1 MTNTFK
7 LKKGLGRGLSS
18 LIGDTSTT
26 PKSNKVSIS
35 SIVKN
40 KFQPRKNFNKEQ
52 MDELISSIKERGII
66 QPIIVRRQSDKYEIV
81 AGVFSRNSKLSIN
94 FGKKLGIQKDRC
106 YSNFIEMANKES
118 KRKDGIK
125 VVSIMTPPSS
135 HQIIA
140 EKFIDNNINIIS
152 DKPFAGNLEQ
162 AKKLYKKIKSN
173 KKIKYALTHN
183 YSAYPMVREAKV
195 LVEKGKLGRVEY
207 INVEYIQDWSGG
219 SKINSKN
226 AKKKLKWKIDRK
238 IVGISAV
245 LNEIGTHAYHLATYI
260 SGLRGDKVFADI
272 KQISKKIQM
281 DDSAQVMINFTN
293 GAKGMF
299 WTSVMAKGGVYG
311 LRIRIFGTKGS
322 LEWVQNDPNY
332 LKLNPGKG
340 AVKYLER
347 GFHNAKFSKKF
358 SRIKFGHPEGYLDAF
373 ANIYKEFANS
383 LKNKSKKRYFYPNE
397 DEGLETAKFINACKV
412 SSKNK
417 KWEKIK

>member
-1 MTNTFK
+1 MNTNK
-7 LKKGLGRGLSS
+7 LSLGIVG
-18 LIGDTSTT
+18 GG
-26 PKSNKVSIS
+26 PKSWIGHVHRIS
-35 SIVKN
+35 AR
-40 KFQPRKNFNKEQ
+40 F
-52 MDELISSIKERGII
+52 D
-66 QPIIVRRQSDKYEIV
+66 DKYEIV
-81 AGVFSRNSKLSIN
+81 AGVFSRNTKLSIN
-94 FGKKLGIQKDRC
+94 FGKTLGISKDRC
-106 YSNFIEMANKES
+106 YSTFKEMALKES
-118 KRKDGIK
+118 KRNDGIQ

-140 EKFIDNNINIIS
+140 EKFIEKNINIIS
-152 DKPFAGNLEQ
+152 DKPFAGNLDQ

-195 LVEKGKLGRVEY
+195 LIEKGKIGKIEY
-207 INVEYIQDWSGG
+207 VNVEYIQDWSDGT
-219 SKINSKN
+219 KINVRN
-226 AKKKLKWKIDRK
+226 AKKKLKWKIDNK
-238 IVGISAV
+238 IVGASAV

-260 SGLRGDKVFADI
+260 SGLKGEKIFADI
-272 KQISKKIQM
+272 KQISKKIKM
-281 DDSAQVMINFTN
+281 DDNAQVMINFTN

-311 LRIRIFGTKGS
+311 LRIRVFGSKGS

-332 LKLNPGKG
+332 LKLNPEKG
-340 AVKYLER
+340 AVRYLER
-347 GFHNAKFSKKF
+347 GFHNAELSKKF

-373 ANIYKEFANS
+373 ANIYREFAES

-417 KWEKIK
+417 RWVKIK

>member
-1 MTNTFK
+1 MNTNK
-7 LKKGLGRGLSS
+7 LSLGIVG
-18 LIGDTSTT
+18 GG
-26 PKSNKVSIS
+26 PKSWIGHVHRIS
-35 SIVKN
+35 AR
-40 KFQPRKNFNKEQ
+40 F
-52 MDELISSIKERGII
+52 D
-66 QPIIVRRQSDKYEIV
+66 DKYEIV

-94 FGKKLGIQKDRC
+94 FGKTLGISKDRC
-106 YSNFIEMANKES
+106 YSNFKEMALKES
-118 KRKDGIK
+118 KRNDGIQ

-140 EKFIDNNINIIS
+140 EKFIEKNINIIS
-152 DKPFAGNLEQ
+152 DKPFAGNLDQ

-195 LVEKGKLGRVEY
+195 LIEKGKIGKIEY
-207 INVEYIQDWSGG
+207 VNVEYIQDWSGG
-219 SKINSKN
+219 TKINLRN
-226 AKKKLKWKIDRK
+226 AKKKLKWKIDNK
-238 IVGISAV
+238 IVGASAV

-260 SGLRGDKVFADI
+260 SGLKGEKIFADI
-272 KQISKKIQM
+272 KQISKKIKM
-281 DDSAQVMINFTN
+281 DDNAQVMINFTN

-311 LRIRIFGTKGS
+311 LKIRVFGSKGS

-332 LKLNPGKG
+332 LKLNPDKG
-340 AVKYLER
+340 AVRHLER
-347 GFHNAKFSKKF
+347 GFHNAELSKKF

-373 ANIYKEFANS
+373 ANIYREFADS
-383 LKNKSKKRYFYPNE
+383 LKNRSKKRYFYPNE

-417 KWEKIK
+417 RWVKIK

>member
-1 MTNTFK
+1 MKT
-7 LKKGLGRGLSS
+7 KKFSLGIVG
-18 LIGDTSTT
+18 GG
-26 PKSNKVSIS
+26 PKSWIGHVHRIS
-35 SIVKN
+35 ARFDN
-40 KFQPRKNFNKEQ
+40 
-52 MDELISSIKERGII
+52 
-66 QPIIVRRQSDKYEIV
+66 KYEIV

-118 KRKDGIK
+118 KRKDGIQ

-207 INVEYIQDWSGG
+207 INVEYIQDWSEG

-281 DDSAQVMINFTN
+281 DDNAQVMINFTN

-373 ANIYKEFANS
+373 ANIYNEFANS

>member
-1 MTNTFK
+1 MNTNK
-7 LKKGLGRGLSS
+7 LSLGIVG
-18 LIGDTSTT
+18 GG
-26 PKSNKVSIS
+26 PKSWIGHVHRIS
-35 SIVKN
+35 AR
-40 KFQPRKNFNKEQ
+40 F
-52 MDELISSIKERGII
+52 D
-66 QPIIVRRQSDKYEIV
+66 DKYEIV
-81 AGVFSRNSKLSIN
+81 AGVFSRNAKLSIN
-94 FGKKLGIQKDRC
+94 FGKTLGISKDRC
-106 YSNFIEMANKES
+106 YATFKEMALKES
-118 KRKDGIK
+118 KRNDGIQ

-140 EKFIDNNINIIS
+140 EKFIEKNINIIS
-152 DKPFAGNLEQ
+152 DKPFAGNLDQ

-195 LVEKGKLGRVEY
+195 LIEKGKIGKIEY
-207 INVEYIQDWSGG
+207 VNVEYIQDWSGG
-219 SKINSKN
+219 TKINVRN
-226 AKKKLKWKIDRK
+226 AKKKLKWKIDNK
-238 IVGISAV
+238 IVGASAV

-260 SGLRGDKVFADI
+260 SGLKGEKIFADI
-272 KQISKKIQM
+272 KQISKKIKM
-281 DDSAQVMINFTN
+281 DDNAQVMINFTN

-311 LRIRIFGTKGS
+311 LRIRVFGSKGS

-332 LKLNPGKG
+332 LKLNPDKG
-340 AVKYLER
+340 AVRYLER
-347 GFHNAKFSKKF
+347 GFHNAELSKKF

-373 ANIYKEFANS
+373 ANIYREFADS

-417 KWEKIK
+417 RWVKIK

>member
-1 MTNTFK
+1 MNTNK
-7 LKKGLGRGLSS
+7 LSLGIVG
-18 LIGDTSTT
+18 GG
-26 PKSNKVSIS
+26 PKSWIGHVHRIS
-35 SIVKN
+35 AR
-40 KFQPRKNFNKEQ
+40 F
-52 MDELISSIKERGII
+52 D
-66 QPIIVRRQSDKYEIV
+66 DKYEIV
-81 AGVFSRNSKLSIN
+81 AGVFSRNAKLSIN
-94 FGKKLGIQKDRC
+94 FGKTLGISKDRC
-106 YSNFIEMANKES
+106 YSTFKEMALKES
-118 KRKDGIK
+118 KRNDGIQ

-140 EKFIDNNINIIS
+140 EKFIEKNINIIS
-152 DKPFAGNLEQ
+152 DKPFAGNLDQ

-195 LVEKGKLGRVEY
+195 LIEKGKIGKIEY
-207 INVEYIQDWSGG
+207 VNVEYIQDWSDGT
-219 SKINSKN
+219 KINVRN
-226 AKKKLKWKIDRK
+226 AKKKLKWKIDNK
-238 IVGISAV
+238 IVGASAV

-260 SGLRGDKVFADI
+260 SGLKGEKIFADI
-272 KQISKKIQM
+272 KQISKKIKM
-281 DDSAQVMINFTN
+281 DDNAQVMINFTN

-311 LRIRIFGTKGS
+311 LRIRVFGSKGS

-332 LKLNPGKG
+332 LKLNPDKG
-340 AVKYLER
+340 AVRYLER
-347 GFHNAKFSKKF
+347 GFHNAELSKKF

-373 ANIYKEFANS
+373 ANIYREFADS

-417 KWEKIK
+417 RWVKIK

>member
-1 MTNTFK
+1 MKT
-7 LKKGLGRGLSS
+7 KKFSLGIVG
-18 LIGDTSTT
+18 GG
-26 PKSNKVSIS
+26 PKSWIGHVHRIS
-35 SIVKN
+35 ARFDN
-40 KFQPRKNFNKEQ
+40 
-52 MDELISSIKERGII
+52 
-66 QPIIVRRQSDKYEIV
+66 KYEIV

-118 KRKDGIK
+118 KRKDGIQ

-347 GFHNAKFSKKF
+347 GFHNANFSKKF

-373 ANIYKEFANS
+373 ANIYSEFANS